1 MKFGQYLQE
10 NKNPDWKNMYIDYDK
25 LKDMIKALE
34 EKHLGPTQLSKGIS
48 LTVPMPT
55 NAAGMPVAKEFAD
68 MTQEQFTPFW
78 SKRCV
83 KLNSSPKKW
92 YCLILNTN
100 LGCAYNFIG
109 LG

>member
-68 MTQEQFTPFW
+68 MTQEQFYSFLEQEMRKIEQFT
-78 SKRCV
+78 
-83 KLNSSPKKW
+83 KKMVLLDTK
-92 YCLILNTN
+92 Y
-100 LGCAYNFIG
+100 
-109 LG
+109 